1 MGYFPVTSFRRA
13 IDAAQLAQAQVAP
26 PPLPAHSVNK
36 WELLRELTVAQKA
49 YDLSHRDLDVLQA
62 LLSFY
67 PSNDLDR
74 PEMVVFPSNRTLCE
88 RLKGMPCSTM
98 RRHLGNLVAS
108 GLIRRKD
115 SPNGKRYR
123 RRSQMGEQAFGFD
136 LSPLPRHYSEILTLA
151 EEFRRE
157 AEAIAQLRE
166 TVSLMR
172 RDLRTL
178 LIDCEDE
185 PVRSTGN
192 ALLEE
197 TARLLRRNLTLDLL
211 VDARQKL
218 SFALAALCPPPV
230 EPPHSA
236 EEMST
241 NVDENEQHQQKQKKE
256 TYESVKS
263 EDKIETKPALPISIS
278 LRQVVLSCPELLSYA
293 NDPIGNWHGF
303 VQLAERVRPMMGICA
318 SAWSAAKDAM
328 GSETAAITLAVILQ
342 RFAEIRSPGAYL
354 RSLSS
359 TAARGGLRIEAMLAA
374 LARRSQPS
382 SQL

>member
-1 MGYFPVTSFRRA
+1 M
-13 IDAAQLAQAQVAP
+13 DAAQLVQAQVAP

-36 WELLRELTVAQKA
+36 WELLRELTIAQKA
-49 YDLSHRDLDVLQA
+49 FDLSHRDLDVLQA
-62 LLSFY
+62 LLSFH
-67 PSNDLDR
+67 PSNDLDK

-88 RLKGMPCSTM
+88 RLNGMPCSTM

-115 SPNGKRYR
+115 SPNGKRYLR
-123 RRSQMGEQAFGFD
+123 RGQLGGQAFGFD
-136 LSPLPRHYSEILTLA
+136 LSPLPRRYGEILTLA
-151 EEFRRE
+151 EEVRRE

-172 RDLRTL
+172 RDLRAL
-178 LIDCEDE
+178 LVDCEDDLA
-185 PVRSTGN
+185 RSSGN

-197 TARLLRRNLTLDLL
+197 TARLLRRNLTRDLL

-218 SFALAALCPPPV
+218 GFALAALCPRPV
-230 EPPHSA
+230 ETARSA

-241 NVDENEQHQQKQKKE
+241 NVDENEQHQQSQKKE

-263 EDKIETKPALPISIS
+263 EDKIEREPELPQSIS
-278 LRQVVLSCPELLSYA
+278 LRQVVLSCPELLSYSS
-293 NDPIGNWHGF
+293 DPIRHWHGF

-354 RSLSS
+354 RSLAS
-359 TAARGGLRIEAMLAA
+359 TAAKGGLRIKAMLAA
-374 LARRSQPS
+374 LVLRSQPS